1 LGDKKM
7 AKKILIPIAH
17 GTEEIEAV
25 CLVDTLRRANLDVT
39 VASIQDTLQITA
51 SRGVKITADVLLA
64 DCQGQTYDM
73 IALPGGMP
81 GSTHLAQCPPL
92 ISMLK
97 QQAQA
102 GLWYAA
108 ICAAPALVLRPNGL
122 LKGIKATCYPA
133 MLDQLDPEYA
143 SQQGVVIDQPCVTGQ
158 GPGYAIEFSLALIE
172 VLVGR
177 QERKAVAEAM
187 LVAS

>member
-1 LGDKKM
+1 MDKKV
-7 AKKILIPIAH
+7 LIPIAH

-25 CLVDTLRRANLDVT
+25 CLIDTLRRADLSVT
-39 VASIQDTLQITA
+39 VASVQDTLQITA
-51 SRGVKITADVLLA
+51 SRGVKILADALLT

-81 GSTHLAQCPPL
+81 GSTHLAQCLPL

-97 QQAQA
+97 RQAKA

-108 ICAAPALVLRPNGL
+108 ICAAPAVVLQPNGL
-122 LKGIKATCYPA
+122 LKGLKATCYPA
-133 MLDQLDPEYA
+133 MLDQLDAEYA
-143 SQQGVVIDQPCVTGQ
+143 CQQGVVIDQPCVTGQ
-158 GPGYAIEFSLALIE
+158 GPGYAIEFALTLIE

-177 QERKAVAEAM
+177 QERKAVAKAM
-187 LVAS
+187 LIES